1 MTPSKAPE
9 PINHS
14 QFDSPPLP
22 PSTVYTLTG
31 TGRLPSTVCLLFI
44 LAFAFFFSALAV
56 QQHRTFQTNGLDL
69 GNVDQALWNTAQGR
83 FLNFT
88 LMTPIHSRLA
98 LHVEPILLLL
108 VPLYWLNLGGPE
120 TLLILQAA
128 IVAIGAWPLYQ
139 LSIIN
144 GLPLVTA
151 TGNQQSTLN
160 NLSSILY
167 LLSSIFHLTFPLAY
181 LLLPTLESAVLF
193 DFHAVTL
200 SPTFLLFS
208 FLALEQKHDRRFLFF
223 ALLAMACKEDMPLV
237 VAMLGLYAG
246 LAKQRWRLAAL
257 TLALSAAWFS
267 IAFFLIQPRFAA
279 GGNIQLDRYAW
290 LGTTPLEMLQTL
302 LTQPVLVFNHLWHQ
316 VDLPGYLFDL
326 FFPTAF
332 LALFS
337 PLTLLPLLPTLA
349 VNLLSD
355 NPFTWRLEDFH
366 YGAPLAPFLFI
377 SALYGIRHIC
387 KWLSRPLSAKPPLGT
402 ADRRPPIS
410 NPLAPQSSNL
420 PILHSSA
427 LPRSSAP
434 LLLCLLL
441 LLFSAVYHY
450 YRGFTPL
457 ARPFAWPQVT
467 AHQQRLTNLLSTI
480 PADAPLFTQSNLAPH
495 VTHRPVIYTDF
506 AYFTD
511 PTYPAPVRATEILLD
526 ITSFENSGGLH
537 QFLRQTLLESGNYH
551 VVTAEDG
558 ILHLQPTPNPQ
569 SPAPTPYSPL
579 RVPTPFYTFAHPDS
593 PPGYPLTVDFGDM
606 IRLHGYSL
614 IFNRQEEVQVSIDLE
629 PLQSLASIPELQPVL
644 YLLDAEGQ
652 PIGAT
657 ADLQPMLVWH
667 PPAQWP
673 VGETVRVLFNTL
685 PWYTRASESYRL
697 ALGLVNGS
705 DPWEVSRRYPPS
717 FSQPSG
723 WAVRL
728 PAGGTLVELARI
740 HQVWGLPEGGPTPR
754 HFTLPNPPHSL
765 QANFDNQI
773 KLLGYS
779 TSQISHPQPPTPDP
793 QPPTLSITLY
803 WQALTTPPNLTRF
816 VQFIGPDGQIYGQND
831 SAPDR
836 GQYPTSLWQPGEVVI
851 ETVTLP
857 FQENRPVGNYTL
869 HIGLYHPDTGVRLHV
884 VQGGDHVEILP

>member
-1 MTPSKAPE
+1 M
-9 PINHS
+9 NHS
-14 QFDSPPLP
+14 PLESPPPSL
-22 PSTVYTLTG
+22 STVY
-31 TGRLPSTVCLLFI
+31 RLPSTVCLLLI
-44 LAFAFFFSALAV
+44 LAFAVFFGALAV
-56 QQHRTFQTNGLDL
+56 QQHRAFQTNGLDL

-88 LMTPIHSRLA
+88 LMTPIQSRLA

-120 TLLILQAA
+120 TLLILQATV
-128 IVAIGAWPLYQ
+128 VAAGAWPLYQ

-144 GLPLVTA
+144 GLPLAAA
-151 TGNQQSTLN
+151 TSNHQSTLN
-160 NLSSILY
+160 SQSSILY
-167 LLSSIFHLTFPLAY
+167 LLSSIFYLIPPLAY

-200 SPTFLLFS
+200 SPTFLLFA
-208 FLALEQKHDRRFLFF
+208 FLALEQRHDRRFLFF
-223 ALLAMACKEDMPLV
+223 ALLAMACKEDIPLV
-237 VAMLGLYAG
+237 VAMVGLYIG
-246 LAKQRWRLAAL
+246 LAQRRWRLAGL

-267 IAFFLIQPRFAA
+267 VAFFLIQPRFAA
-279 GGNIQLDRYAW
+279 GGNIQLDRYTW
-290 LGTTPLEMLQTL
+290 LGATPLEMLQTL

-316 VDLPGYLFDL
+316 VDLPGYFFDL

-332 LALFS
+332 LALFN

-349 VNLLSD
+349 INLLSD
-355 NPFTWRLEDFH
+355 NPLTWRLEDFH

-377 SALYGIRHIC
+377 SAIYGIRCISA
-387 KWLSRPLSAKPPLGT
+387 WASRPLT
-402 ADRRPPIS
+402 TDRRPSIF
-410 NPLAPQSSNL
+410 QSSNL
-420 PILHSSA
+420 ATFQLSQ
-427 LPRSSAP
+427 LP

-441 LLFSAVYHY
+441 LTFSIVYHY
-450 YRGFTPL
+450 HRGFTPL
-457 ARPFAWPQVT
+457 ARPFAWPQMT
-467 AHQQRLTNLLSTI
+467 AHQQRLAGLLSTI
-480 PADAPLFTQSNLAPH
+480 PPDAPLFTQSNLAPH
-495 VTHRPVIYTDF
+495 VTHRPAIYTDF

-511 PTYPAPVRATEILLD
+511 PAYPAPVKVQEVLLD

-537 QFLRQTLLESGNYH
+537 QFLRQTLLESGDYQL
-551 VVTAEDG
+551 VTAVDG
-558 ILHLQPTPNPQ
+558 ILRLQTPTADRRPPTADNT
-569 SPAPTPYSPL
+569 SPTPYSL
-579 RVPTPFYTFAHPDS
+579 LPTPFYTFAHPDS
-593 PPGYPLTVDFGDM
+593 PPGYALTVDFGKV

-614 IFNRQEEVQVSIDLE
+614 SFNRQEEVQVSVDLE
-629 PLQSLASIPELQPVL
+629 PLQSLASLPELQPVI
-644 YLLDAEGQ
+644 YLLDAGGQ

-657 ADLQPMLVWH
+657 ADLQPTLVWY

-673 VGETVRVLFNTL
+673 VGETVRVRFNTL
-685 PWYTRASESYRL
+685 PWYTRASENYRL
-697 ALGLVNGS
+697 ALGFVNGS

-717 FSQPSG
+717 LSRPID

-728 PAGGTLVELARI
+728 PANGTLVELAQI

-754 HFTLPNPPHSL
+754 QFTLPNPPHSL

-779 TSQISHPQPPTPDP
+779 TSQIQNPATGMPAKSEIQNLT
-793 QPPTLSITLY
+793 ITLY
-803 WQALTTPPNLTRF
+803 WQALTIPPNLIRF

-857 FQENRPVGNYTL
+857 LQPERPTGNFTL
-869 HIGLYHPDTGVRLHV
+869 HIGLYHPDTGVRLPLIE
-884 VQGGDHVEILP
+884 GGDHVEILP

>member
-1 MTPSKAPE
+1 MTPSKVPE

-14 QFDSPPLP
+14 PFTIHHSPLKFP
-22 PSTVYTLTG
+22 PSLSTVY
-31 TGRLPSTVCLLFI
+31 RLLSTVCLLLI

-56 QQHRTFQTNGLDL
+56 QQHHTFQTNGLDL

-98 LHVEPILLLL
+98 LHVEPILVLL

-120 TLLILQAA
+120 TLLIVQAT
-128 IVAIGAWPLYQ
+128 IVAAGAWPLYQ
-139 LSIIN
+139 LTIMN
-144 GLPLVTA
+144 GLPLVASTS
-151 TGNQQSTLN
+151 NRQSTSNPLSSIFYP
-160 NLSSILY
+160 LSSILY
-167 LLSSIFHLTFPLAY
+167 LPSSIFHLTFPLAY
-181 LLLPTLESAVLF
+181 LLLPTLESAILF

-200 SPTFLLFS
+200 SPTFLLFA

-246 LAKQRWRLAAL
+246 LAKQRWRLAGL
-257 TLALSAAWFS
+257 TLALSAAWFGV
-267 IAFFLIQPRFAA
+267 AFFLIQPRFAA

-290 LGTTPLEMLQTL
+290 LGATPLEMLQTL
-302 LTQPVLVFNHLWHQ
+302 LTQPMLVFNHLWDR
-316 VDLPGYLFDL
+316 VDLPGYLFAL

-332 LALFS
+332 LAIFS

-349 VNLLSD
+349 VNLLSN

-377 SALYGIRHIC
+377 SALYGIRHI
-387 KWLSRPLSAKPPLGT
+387 SAWAHGRMAKLQTMGHYS
-402 ADRRPPIS
+402 PIR
-410 NPLAPQSSNL
+410 AFA
-420 PILHSSA
+420 I

-441 LLFSAVYHY
+441 LVFSAVYHY

-457 ARPFAWPQVT
+457 ARPFAWPQMT
-467 AHQQRLTNLLSTI
+467 AHQQRLASLLSTI

-511 PTYPAPVRATEILLD
+511 PAYPTPVKATEILLD

-537 QFLRQTLLESGNYH
+537 QFLRQTLVESGNYQL
-551 VVTAEDG
+551 VVAEDG

-569 SPAPTPYSPL
+569 PPTPTPYSL
-579 RVPTPFYTFAHPDS
+579 LPTPFYTFAHPDS
-593 PPGYPLTVDFGDM
+593 PPDYSLTVDFDDM

-614 IFNRQEEVQVSIDLE
+614 SFNRQEEVQVSVDLE
-629 PLQSLASIPELQPVL
+629 PFQSLASLPELQPVL

-652 PIGAT
+652 PVGAT
-657 ADLQPMLVWH
+657 TDLQPTLVWY

-673 VGETVRVLFNTL
+673 VREIVRVRFNTL
-685 PWYTRASESYRL
+685 PWYTRATESYRL
-697 ALGLVNGS
+697 ALGFVNGS
-705 DPWEVSRRYPPS
+705 DPWDVSRRYPPRL
-717 FSQPSG
+717 SQPTD

-728 PAGGTLVELARI
+728 PANGTLVELAQI
-740 HQVWGLPEGGPTPR
+740 HQVWGMPEGGPTR
-754 HFTLPNPPHSL
+754 RQFALPHPPHSL

-779 TSQISHPQPPTPDP
+779 TPQISNPGPPTADRR
-793 QPPTLSITLY
+793 PPELSVTLY

-816 VQFIGPDGQIYGQND
+816 VQFIGPDRQIYGQND
-831 SAPDR
+831 SAPNR

-857 FQENRPVGNYTL
+857 IQQDRPSGTYTL
-869 HIGLYHPDTGVRLHV
+869 HIGLYHPDTGLRLPV
-884 VQGGDHVEILP
+884 AEGSDHVEILP

>member
-1 MTPSKAPE
+1 M
-9 PINHS
+9 NHS
-14 QFDSPPLP
+14 QFTTQNSQLTSPPFAL
-22 PSTVYTLTG
+22 
-31 TGRLPSTVCLLFI
+31 STVCLLLI
-44 LAFAFFFSALAV
+44 LAFAIFFGALAV

-88 LMTPIHSRLA
+88 LMTPIQSRLA

-120 TLLILQAA
+120 TLLIVQAA
-128 IVAIGAWPLYQ
+128 VVAAGAWPLYQ

-144 GLPLVTA
+144 DLTLRAVTSD
-151 TGNQQSTLN
+151 QQSTLN
-160 NLSSILY
+160 NQSPILY
-167 LLSSIFHLTFPLAY
+167 LLSSIFCLTFPLAY

-200 SPTFLLFS
+200 SPTFLLFA
-208 FLALEQKHDRRFLFF
+208 FLALEQRHDRRFLFF

-237 VAMLGLYAG
+237 VATLGVYIG
-246 LAKQRWRLAAL
+246 LSQRRWRLAGL

-267 IAFFLIQPRFAA
+267 AAFFLIQPRFAA

-290 LGTTPLEMLQTL
+290 LGATPLEMLQTL
-302 LTQPVLVFNHLWHQ
+302 LTQPRLVFNHLWDQ
-316 VDLPGYLFDL
+316 VDLPGYLFAL

-377 SALYGIRHIC
+377 SAIYGIRRISA
-387 KWLSRPLSAKPPLGT
+387 WVSRPLT
-402 ADRRPPIS
+402 ADHRPPIS
-410 NPLAPQSSNL
+410 NPPTFHFL
-420 PILHSSA
+420 
-427 LPRSSAP
+427 RSSAP

-441 LLFSAVYHY
+441 LTFSAIYHH

-457 ARPFAWPQVT
+457 ARPFAWPQMT
-467 AHQQRLTNLLSTI
+467 AHQQHLADLLSTI

-495 VTHRPVIYTDF
+495 LTHRPVIYTDF

-511 PTYPAPVRATEILLD
+511 PTYPAPVKATEILLD

-537 QFLRQTLLESGNYH
+537 QFLRQTLLESGDYQ
-551 VVTAEDG
+551 VVTAADG
-558 ILHLQPTPNPQ
+558 ILHLQTTTADRRLPTADNT
-569 SPAPTPYSPL
+569 S
-579 RVPTPFYTFAHPDS
+579 PTPFYTFAHPDS
-593 PPGYPLTVDFGDM
+593 PPDYPLTIDFGNV

-614 IFNRQEEVQVSIDLE
+614 IFNRQEEVQVSVDLE
-629 PLQSLASIPELQPVL
+629 PLQSLASMPEVQPVL

-652 PIGAT
+652 PVGAT
-657 ADLQPMLVWH
+657 TDLQPTLVWY

-673 VGETVRVLFNTL
+673 VGETVRVRFNTL
-685 PWYTRASESYRL
+685 PWYTRVAESYRL
-697 ALGLVNGS
+697 ALGFVNGS
-705 DPWEVSRRYPPS
+705 DPWNISRRYPPS
-717 FSQPSG
+717 LSQPTDL
-723 WAVRL
+723 AVRL
-728 PAGGTLVELARI
+728 PASGTLLEVARI
-740 HQVWGLPEGGPTPR
+740 HQVWGLPEGGPTR
-754 HFTLPNPPHSL
+754 RQFTLPHPPHPL
-765 QANFDNQI
+765 QADFDNQI
-773 KLLGYS
+773 KLLGYNSPQISDLGPPTHS
-779 TSQISHPQPPTPDP
+779 TSSGQATDRRPPE
-793 QPPTLSITLY
+793 LSVTLY
-803 WQALTTPPNLTRF
+803 WQALATPANVTRF

-836 GQYPTSLWQPGEVVI
+836 GQYPTSLWQPGEVVV

-857 FQENRPVGNYTL
+857 LQPERPAGNYAL
-869 HIGLYHPDTGVRLHV
+869 HIGLYHADTGVRLPLIS
-884 VQGGDHVEILP
+884 GGDHIEILP

>member
-1 MTPSKAPE
+1 MTTSKALE
-9 PINHS
+9 PIHNS
-14 QFDSPPLP
+14 QFTIHNSQLDP
-22 PSTVYTLTG
+22 PSPLSIVY
-31 TGRLPSTVCLLFI
+31 RLPSTLCLLLI
-44 LAFAFFFSALAV
+44 LTFAIFFSALAV
-56 QQHRTFQTNGLDL
+56 QQHRTFQTNDLDL

-98 LHVEPILLLL
+98 LHIEPILLLF

-128 IVAIGAWPLYQ
+128 VVAIGAWPLYQ

-144 GLPLVTA
+144 GLPLMAA
-151 TGNQQSTLN
+151 TSNQQSTLN
-160 NLSSILY
+160 NQSSIFYPLSSILP
-167 LLSSIFHLTFPLAY
+167 LTFPLAY

-200 SPTFLLFS
+200 SPTFLLFA
-208 FLALEQKHDRRFLFF
+208 FLALEQRHDRRFLFF

-246 LAKQRWRLAAL
+246 LVQRRWRLAGL

-267 IAFFLIQPRFAA
+267 VAFFLIQPRFAA
-279 GGNIQLDRYAW
+279 GGNIQLDRYTW
-290 LGTTPLEMLQTL
+290 LGATPLEMLQTL
-302 LTQPVLVFNHLWHQ
+302 LTQPRLVFNHLWHQ
-316 VDLPGYLFDL
+316 VNLPGYLFAL

-377 SALYGIRHIC
+377 SALYGIRRI
-387 KWLSRPLSAKPPLGT
+387 SAWAIGRMAKLQTMNQYPALRLF
-402 ADRRPPIS
+402 A
-410 NPLAPQSSNL
+410 SSV
-420 PILHSSA
+420 
-427 LPRSSAP
+427 P

-441 LLFSAVYHY
+441 LISSAIYHY

-467 AHQQRLTNLLSTI
+467 AHPQRLADLLSTI
-480 PADAPLFTQSNLAPH
+480 PADAPLFAQSNLAPH

-511 PTYPAPVRATEILLD
+511 PTYPAPVKVQEILLD
-526 ITSFENSGGLH
+526 ITSFENIGGLH

-551 VVTAEDG
+551 IVAAEDG
-558 ILHLQPTPNPQ
+558 ILRFQTTTADRRPPTADNA
-569 SPAPTPYSPL
+569 SPTPYSL
-579 RVPTPFYTFAHPDS
+579 LPTPFYTFAHPDS
-593 PPGYPLTVDFGDM
+593 PPGYPLTIDFGDV

-614 IFNRQEEVQVSIDLE
+614 IFNRQEEVQVSVDLE
-629 PLQSLASIPELQPVL
+629 PLQSLASMPELQAVL

-652 PIGAT
+652 PVGAST
-657 ADLQPMLVWH
+657 DLQPTLVWY
-667 PPAQWP
+667 PLAQWP
-673 VGETVRVLFNTL
+673 VGEMVRVRFNTL
-685 PWYTRASESYRL
+685 PWYTRATASYRL
-697 ALGLVNGS
+697 ALGFVNGS
-705 DPWEVSRRYPPS
+705 DPWEVGRRYPPRL
-717 FSQPSG
+717 SQPTD

-728 PAGGTLVELARI
+728 PANRTLVELAQI
-740 HQVWGLPEGGPTPR
+740 HQVWELPEGGPTR
-754 HFTLPNPPHSL
+754 RQFKLPHPPHSL

-773 KLLGYS
+773 KLLGYGN
-779 TSQISHPQPPTPDP
+779 SQIQNLATGTPAKSEI
-793 QPPTLSITLY
+793 QNLIVTLY
-803 WQALTTPPNLTRF
+803 WQALVTPPNLTRF
-816 VQFIGPDGQIYGQND
+816 VQFIGSDGQIYGQND

-836 GQYPTSLWQPGEVVI
+836 GQYPTSLWQPGEAVI
-851 ETVTLP
+851 ETITLP
-857 FQENRPVGNYTL
+857 LQPERPIGSYTL
-869 HIGLYHPDTGVRLHV
+869 HIGLYHQDTGTRLPLIS
-884 VQGGDHVEILP
+884 GGDYVEILP